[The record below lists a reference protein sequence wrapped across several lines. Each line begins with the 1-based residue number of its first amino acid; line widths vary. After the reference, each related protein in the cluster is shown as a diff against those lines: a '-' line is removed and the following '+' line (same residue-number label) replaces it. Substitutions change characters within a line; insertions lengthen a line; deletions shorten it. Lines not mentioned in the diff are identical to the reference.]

1 MTYLDPRDNED
12 NNMPNPP
19 AKTQP
24 TWSMLFAI
32 VVTMC
37 FAFYV
42 YHKESSPSSPS
53 EVVVVER
60 KPDAAVV
67 RLGLESATAAKLAPY
82 NALKKA
88 ANIELDSTAKY
99 ATFIHENLNSS
110 LDQAWA
116 AWAKEMTARFG
127 ETSDTQLSPTKQREI
142 RDYFS
147 DLADGVKQAK

>member
-1 MTYLDPRDNED
+1 MYIDPKDNEE
-12 NNMPNPP
+12 NRVPNP
-19 AKTQP
+19 TNQNGP
-24 TWSMLFAI
+24 TWFQVGLIVIILF
-32 VVTMC
+32 MG
-37 FAFYV
+37 FYI
-42 YHKESSPSSPS
+42 YHKETTVSTPS

-60 KPDAAVV
+60 KPDPAVV

-82 NALKKA
+82 TALKKA

-99 ATFIHENLNSS
+99 ATFIHENLNNN

-127 ETSDTQLSPTKQREI
+127 ETSDTTLSPTKQREI